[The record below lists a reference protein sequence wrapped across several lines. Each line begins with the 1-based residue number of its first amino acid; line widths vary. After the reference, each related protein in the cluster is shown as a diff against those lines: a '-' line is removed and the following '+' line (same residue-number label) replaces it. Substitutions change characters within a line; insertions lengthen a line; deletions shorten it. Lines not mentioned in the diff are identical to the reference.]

1 MDRKRLGRGQQ
12 DTASIESRTLR
23 GDACMRASL
32 QGQVIDRRTA
42 VRVEGRADVRA
53 EKVPY
58 GNKEES

>member
-1 MDRKRLGRGQQ
+1 
-12 DTASIESRTLR
+12 
-23 GDACMRASL
+23 MRACHP
-32 QGQVIDRRTA
+32 GEVIDRRTA